1 MKNFWILAIGSL
13 LVTGCTETESTESN
27 ISEASVKLET
37 KLDSV
42 CYGLGVDIADNLK
55 GQGLG
60 DLNVEAM
67 AKGLRDILND
77 SELVISK
84 EEVGP
89 LLNEYMG
96 QMQAEK
102 AKEAAKEGEEFLAI
116 NATKKGVVTLESGM
130 QYEVLTS
137 GSGATPG
144 LNDKVTTHYTGTLID
159 GTVFDSSVER
169 GQPASFPVSGVIKGW
184 TEALQLMKEG
194 DKWKLYI
201 PYDLAYG
208 DKGAGANI
216 GPYSALI
223 FEIELISVDK

>member
-1 MKNFWILAIGSL
+1 MKTKVIILTMLLIGGLGVSAQQNNINK
-13 LVTGCTETESTESN
+13 TEM
-27 ISEASVKLET
+27 KLET

-42 CYGLGVDIADNLK
+42 SYWIGVNIAENLK

-60 DLNVEAM
+60 DVNVEAM
-67 AKGLRDILND
+67 AKGLQDILNGA
-77 SELVISK
+77 ELVISK

-96 QMQAEK
+96 QMQAKK

-208 DKGAGANI
+208 DRGAGADI
-216 GPYSALI
+216 GPYSTLI

>member
-1 MKNFWILAIGSL
+1 MKTKVIILTMLLIGGVGVSAQQNNKNK
-13 LVTGCTETESTESN
+13 TEM
-27 ISEASVKLET
+27 KLET

-42 CYGLGVDIADNLK
+42 SYGIGVNIAENLK

-67 AKGLRDILND
+67 AKGLQDILND

-208 DKGAGANI
+208 ERGAGANI
-216 GPYSALI
+216 GPYSTLI

>member
-1 MKNFWILAIGSL
+1 MKTKVIILTMLLIGGLGVSAQQNNINK
-13 LVTGCTETESTESN
+13 TEM
-27 ISEASVKLET
+27 KLET

-42 CYGLGVDIADNLK
+42 SYGIGVNIAENLK

-67 AKGLRDILND
+67 AKGLQDILNNA
-77 SELVISK
+77 ELAISK

-96 QMQAEK
+96 QLQAEK
-102 AKEAAKEGEEFLAI
+102 AKEASKEGAEFLAKNGKRKEI
-116 NATKKGVVTLESGM
+116 TTLPSGL
-130 QYEVLTS
+130 QYEVLSS

-208 DKGAGANI
+208 ERGAGANI

>member
-1 MKNFWILAIGSL
+1 MKNAWLFAIGSL
-13 LVTGCTETESTESN
+13 LMTGCAETESVESN
-27 ISEASVKLET
+27 ITEVPVKLET

-42 CYGLGVDIADNLK
+42 SYGIGVNIAENLK
-55 GQGLG
+55 GEGLG
-60 DLNVEAM
+60 DLSVEAM
-67 AKGLRDILND
+67 AKGLKDILSG

-89 LLNEYMG
+89 LLNEYMV
-96 QMQAEK
+96 QLQAET
-102 AKEAAKEGEEFLAI
+102 AKEALQEGVDFLAL
-116 NATKKGVVTLESGM
+116 NAAKKGVVTLESGM
-130 QYEVLTS
+130 QYEVLSS

-169 GQPASFPVSGVIKGW
+169 GQPASFPVNGVIKGW

-216 GPYSALI
+216 GPYSTLI

>member
-1 MKNFWILAIGSL
+1 MFWILAIGSL
-13 LVTGCTETESTESN
+13 VMTGCTETELAEST

-42 CYGLGVDIADNLK
+42 CYGLGIDIADNLK
-55 GQGLG
+55 QQGLG
-60 DLNVEAM
+60 NLNVEAM
-67 AKGLRDILND
+67 AKGLQDILND
-77 SELVISK
+77 SELAISK
-84 EEVGP
+84 VEVGP

-102 AKEAAKEGEEFLAI
+102 AKEATKEGIAYLAK
-116 NATKKGVVTLESGM
+116 NGERKEVTVLPSGL

-201 PYDLAYG
+201 PYNLAYG

-216 GPYSALI
+216 GPYAALI